1 MNWNRD
7 VLIVKLI
14 QTLWMRIN
22 FKRIDP
28 DNLKLLKK
36 PADVWD
42 YIQDTRKSFPI
53 NTTETYE
60 NEFISEIIFIDNQTF
75 QEKSTSYFK
84 SRHRVA
90 ITAMRTLLKID
101 HECWSR
107 FFPLP
112 DPKEVKRQ
120 NYIQMKIKSY
130 QDCAE
135 DYFRRARN
143 SSQVTPLAVWN
154 KVTQKYPMSTVEL
167 STGKYLSKII
177 MFEEVITAEDED
189 VQTSRHKVAALA
201 FEKLL
206 SISHPCWIPYK
217 DLKSAPRM
225 TFQYEQRNQP
235 MNHREEPDELQI
247 FKHNARDFV
256 RRVDKND
263 KNFTPLSAWNR
274 ATSQK
279 YKITTISTPN
289 GKYLS
294 KVNCFNKLLTAEDS
308 EEQRS
313 RQKLAAIALEM
324 FFDVSHPK
332 WRIFKDVAPTFYPT
346 QVLNTKSANETTKK
360 FRSSLESITIFS
372 NRARGILRDY
382 DGPSD
387 KIKPIHLWNAAT
399 CKKFPIKTT
408 STQGGY
414 FSSTIDFYDKTLTAS
429 DSIEARSREKVA
441 HIALKDIL
449 GIRLPYS
456 STEKAKPIQ
465 TPVKIERSPPSIE
478 SNFVLKEKDEVVQ
491 KLPEQKIRREKNSE
505 IEKIED
511 EDEAL
516 NVDDTLLNELL
527 KNPMPEKVK
536 PSNDDIEEMLERLKK
551 SARELLIENEGI
563 SPDQFWNLV
572 TKNYQ
577 EYNFMTE
584 FNSKS
589 EKYESTIEFHEK
601 TFTKAD
607 VDQHKSES
615 MVACMALDEL
625 LGIEFNEGDEPSKLD
640 NIKSDNEKNEEV
652 CLEAF
657 KKLEIDEEEEEGATC
672 LDYEKSDII
681 NERLSKRVEIL
692 LNFFS
697 ENNLNYSFENFIKL
711 PIPQLLTEN
720 EKNFLNKILDNIF
733 MVQNEDDESSDFM
746 NSIIVNDY
754 QVFGSGRTEKEAI
767 NAVIISLL
775 EYIEEEELENDL
787 DNIVLR
793 KFLVKED
800 QEEEGTPET
809 DEDWIEKLKEL
820 QKSLRE
826 EKKCLDDIPCS
837 EIFSTIGFKF
847 DFGYKDEDK
856 PMMNPTLKNIKE
868 LSSRF
873 ILKKLLDAVYELED

>member
-1 MNWNRD
+1 MENWDKNDFLQKFWMTLNFNKINR
-7 VLIVKLI
+7 
-14 QTLWMRIN
+14 
-22 FKRIDP
+22 P
-28 DNLKLLKK
+28 DNLKLFKK
-36 PADVWD
+36 PAEVWD
-42 YIQDTRKSFPI
+42 TIRPKHPIPI

-75 QEKSTSYFK
+75 QEKSSSYFK
-84 SRHRVA
+84 SRHKVA
-90 ITAMRTLLKID
+90 ITAMRTLLEVD

-107 FFPLP
+107 FFPQP

-120 NYIQMKIKSY
+120 NYIQNQIKSY
-130 QDCAE
+130 QDIAE
-135 DYFRRARN
+135 DVFRRARN
-143 SSQVTPLAVWN
+143 PSNITPLAVWN
-154 KVTQKYPMSTVEL
+154 KVTQKYPMSTVEI

-177 MFEEVITAEDED
+177 MFDEVITAEDED

-235 MNHREEPDELQI
+235 ANHREEPDELQI

-294 KVNCFNKLLTAEDS
+294 KVICFNKLLTAEDS

-313 RQKLAAIALEM
+313 RQKLAAIALER

-332 WRIFKDVAPTFYPT
+332 WSIYKDVAPTFT
-346 QVLNTKSANETTKK
+346 QVIKTKSTNETTKK
-360 FRSSLESITIFS
+360 FRNSLESITIFS

-382 DGPSD
+382 DGPTD
-387 KIKPIHLWNAAT
+387 KINPVHLWSAAT

-408 STQGGY
+408 LTQGGY
-414 FSSTIDFYDKTLTAS
+414 FVSTIDFYDKTLTAS
-429 DSIEARSREKVA
+429 DAIEARSREKVA

-449 GIRLPYS
+449 GIRLSYS
-456 STEKAKPIQ
+456 SIENPKPIQ

-491 KLPEQKIRREKNSE
+491 KLPEQKIKREKNSE

-511 EDEAL
+511 EDDSL

-527 KNPMPEKVK
+527 KNPMPEKVEL
-536 PSNDDIEEMLERLKK
+536 SNDEIQEIVEKLKK

-577 EYNFMTE
+577 EYNLMTE

-607 VDQHKSES
+607 VDQHKSEY

-625 LGIEFNEGDEPSKLD
+625 LGIEFNEGDEPFKLH

-775 EYIEEEELENDL
+775 EYIEDEELENDL

-800 QEEEGTPET
+800 QEEEEEGTPET
-809 DEDWIEKLKEL
+809 DEDWVEKLKDL